1 MTIAAILA
9 GGLGTRLRPVIS
21 DLPKVLAPIRGKPFL
36 FFLLETLKASGVDEV
51 VLLTGYMHEKV
62 EQMCGDGNEFGLKI
76 SYSPEI
82 SPLGTAGALKNAEVY
97 LSQHKE
103 FLVLN
108 GDSYAP
114 EAILQ
119 LTRRTLTENEFG
131 LIAVSFLE
139 HTDRFGTIEF
149 DPSTMAIQHFKEK
162 LPQGSGY
169 VNAGVYRLSRDILK
183 KIPEQKA
190 SSLEQEIFPE
200 LLNAMPGT
208 LWAQV
213 IESCFE
219 DIGLPESYAAFS
231 SLIEGSGD
239 NEP

>member
-9 GGLGTRLRPVIS
+9 GGLGTRLRPVIL
-21 DLPKVLAPIRGKPFL
+21 DVPKVLAPIRGKPFL

-62 EQMCGDGNEFGLKI
+62 EQTCGDGAQFDLKI
-76 SYSPEI
+76 TYSPET
-82 SPLGTAGALKNAEVY
+82 SPLGTAGALKNAEAY
-97 LSQHKE
+97 LSQHQE

-119 LTRRTLTENEFG
+119 LARRTLIENELG

-139 HTDRFGTIEF
+139 RTDRFGTIEF
-149 DPSTMAIQHFKEK
+149 DPSTMVIQQFKEK
-162 LPQGSGY
+162 VQQGSGY
-169 VNAGVYRLSRDILK
+169 VNAGVYRLSRDILS

-190 SSLEQEIFPE
+190 VSLEQEIFPDLFKAIPGA
-200 LLNAMPGT
+200 LL
-208 LWAQV
+208 AQV

-231 SLIEGSGD
+231 SLVEGDSD
-239 NEP
+239 EP